1 MQTLSILQDLL
12 HVINT
17 DPVSH
22 KVFEFGRSLL
32 MSNTIS
38 AETQVKVKERLIEM
52 EKELE
57 SLKARAGQDI
67 DRYVCSLIHF

>member
-1 MQTLSILQDLL
+1 M
-12 HVINT
+12 INT

-67 DRYVCSLIHF
+67 DRYVIHF